1 MAQKVTVA
9 LIDDVDGKKAD
20 ETVRFGLDGKQY
32 EIDLSSRNA
41 QRLRDALGDY
51 LTVARRASGRR
62 STSSQRSTPR
72 PVIDREQNQAI
83 RGWARKQGMAV
94 SDRGRIPTDVIEAY
108 HQGARNS

>member
-20 ETVRFGLDGKQY
+20 ETVRFGLDGKHY

-51 LTVARRASGRR
+51 LTVARRAGGRHSASSQK
-62 STSSQRSTPR
+62 STSR
-72 PVIDREQNQAI
+72 PVVDREHNQAI
-83 RGWARKQGMAV
+83 RDWARKRGMKV
-94 SDRGRIPTDVIEAY
+94 SERGRIPTEVVEAF
-108 HQGARNS
+108 HRDA